1 LAFEMQYKDDIQER
15 MKEAFRQE
23 SGKTVIEGGFARDVI
38 NANSLEFENTYLEM
52 HMILEASFA
61 DTSWGE
67 FLTRKCAEFGVDRK
81 LATYSVGEVT
91 FTGEKNRTIPAG
103 TRVGIAGGN
112 QYTTDE
118 TVTTGEDGTATVGIT
133 CETIGSVGNVAE
145 DLITD
150 IPISI
155 TGIRTV
161 TNAEPTHDGYD
172 EETDE
177 ELYARYY
184 VFVRTPATSGN
195 KYHYFNW
202 ASEVEG
208 VGAVRIFP
216 LWNGPGTVKVLF
228 LDSNHQTASEELI
241 QKVYEHIEENR
252 PIGADV
258 TVVSPQ
264 IKEVTIDVAVK
275 GTLDVDALIAEIMEY
290 AKGKGLDLTYI
301 SEAQV
306 GDMIMNQSAVE
317 DYVDLSL
324 NGAKRVTFGTEEIL
338 AIKEVVLHDYNP

>member
-1 LAFEMQYKDDIQER
+1 MAFEMQYKDEIQER
-15 MKEAFRQE
+15 MKEAYKE
-23 SGKTVIEGGFARDVI
+23 ISGKTVIEGGFARDVI
-38 NANSLEFENTYLEM
+38 NANSLEFEQTYLEM
-52 HMILEASFA
+52 HLMMEASFA

-67 FLTRKCAEFGVDRK
+67 YLTRKCAEFGVDRK
-81 LATYSVGEVT
+81 MATYSVGEVI
-91 FTGEKNRTIPAG
+91 FTGEKNRTIPEG

-118 TVTTGEDGTATVGIT
+118 EVKTDETGTATVPIT
-133 CETIGSVGNVAE
+133 CQTIGSVGNVAE
-145 DLITD
+145 NTITD

-155 TGIRTV
+155 SGIRSV

-177 ELYARYY
+177 ELFARYY

-195 KYHYFNW
+195 KYHYYNW

-228 LDSNHQTASEELI
+228 LDSNHQTASEELV
-241 QKVYEHIEENR
+241 QKVYEHIEEKR

-264 IKEVTIDVAVK
+264 AKPVVIDVAIK
-275 GTLDVDALIAEIMEY
+275 GVLDTDQLIKEIMEY

-301 SEAQV
+301 SEAQI

-317 DYVDLSL
+317 DYVDLQL

-338 AIKEVVLHDYNP
+338 AIEGVNVHEYHS

>member
-1 LAFEMQYKDDIQER
+1 MAFEMQYKDDIQQR
-15 MKEAFRQE
+15 MKEAYRE
-23 SGKTVIEGGFARDVI
+23 ISGKTVIEGGFARDVI
-38 NANSLEFENTYLEM
+38 NANSLEFEQTYLEM
-52 HMILEASFA
+52 HMMMEASFA

-81 LATYSVGEVT
+81 LATYSVGEAT

-103 TRVGIAGGN
+103 TRIGIVGGN

-118 TVTTGEDGTATVGIT
+118 EARTDGTGMATVAIT
-133 CETIGSVGNVAE
+133 CQTIGSVGNVVE
-145 DLITD
+145 NTITD

-155 TGIRTV
+155 SGIRSV

-177 ELYARYY
+177 ELFARYY

-195 KYHYFNW
+195 KYHYYNW

-216 LWNGPGTVKVLF
+216 RWAGRGTVKVLF
-228 LDSNHQTASEELI
+228 LDSNHQTASEELM
-241 QKVYEHIEENR
+241 QKVVEHIEEKR
-252 PIGADV
+252 PVGADV
-258 TVVSPQ
+258 TVASPQ
-264 IKEVTIDVAVK
+264 PKSVTIDVAIK
-275 GTLDVDALIAEIMEY
+275 GTLDTEQLISEITEY

-301 SEAQV
+301 SEAQI
-306 GDMIMNQSAVE
+306 GDMIMNQSSVE
-317 DYVDLSL
+317 DYVDLEL
-324 NGAKRVTFGTEEIL
+324 NGAKRVQFGQEEIL
-338 AIKEVVLHDYNP
+338 AIEGVNIHEYHP